1 MNLCRNSLDTT
12 HHVMTRPVDGWRF
25 TSAGIDCGGSWMR
38 MCRWNRGDLWQRS
51 MRRRRR
57 GLVNR
62 DSQRRLKPATETHRT
77 AHDNMI
83 QPQKHKTPFSLQVAL
98 RCHTPSEHMH
108 IHTCTGSQQSIS
120 CSLTTLLFLSSR
132 DPEAESGTLMWI
144 LSSGGASFK
153 CFTDGDI
160 CLWTAD

>member
-1 MNLCRNSLDTT
+1 MWWHGPSMGDASPQRASIVGDREWEC
-12 HHVMTRPVDGWRF
+12 VDG
-25 TSAGIDCGGSWMR
+25 TEAICDSD
-38 MCRWNRGDLWQRS
+38 RWGAADVDWL
-51 MRRRRR
+51 
-57 GLVNR
+57 
-62 DSQRRLKPATETHRT
+62 TETHSVASNRQQRRT
-77 AHDNMI
+77 EQLMTI
-83 QPQKHKTPFSLQVAL
+83 WFKTPFSLQVAL